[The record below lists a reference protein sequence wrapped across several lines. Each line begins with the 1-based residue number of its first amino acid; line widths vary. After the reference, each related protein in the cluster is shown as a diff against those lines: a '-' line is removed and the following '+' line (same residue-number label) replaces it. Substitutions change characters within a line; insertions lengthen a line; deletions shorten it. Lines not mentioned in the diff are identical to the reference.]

1 MKRRI
6 ITITFLLIA
15 GLSCFS
21 QTIEKFKVDFEKA
34 LNKDFSADELNEMF
48 RVYSSF
54 LTPHSDVTQ
63 FWSQLTN
70 GNSEAYPL
78 FKFKQD
84 KLYIDNIDFLF
95 YSKNIN
101 HRILS
106 YLLIAASN
114 DKTYEEK
121 LLTKIK
127 EEKEKSAVIWSGM
140 ALLHL
145 GTNRTTPLFEF
156 IIENENFG
164 DSHMIPLLFNLQ
176 TDSLIN
182 TAFNKIESDDI
193 KSKILAAQILSKSE
207 PTPKV
212 EKSLKKAVKE
222 WDIGIKGYAIYSLKE
237 LQIGNLLPILEPL
250 LDSTQTRN
258 IALEALGNSKTAEDR
273 EYFNNLFEGKDSIPE
288 DLLDCLFKS
297 KRIENTRLW
306 LRTLVEKKI
315 PEKYF
320 FLALNQPLLF
330 SDEIL
335 PDIQKTL
342 IRCNEPQVKSNLVR
356 VLSGRED
363 DESIKIF
370 IKLLRDENSTVRHW
384 TAHSLKGTTSQRI
397 IQIVPELLQ
406 DKDLRTVEL
415 VEIAIENG
423 IDTLQ
428 NLFDQIY
435 ENYEGGDW
443 RRRSIEYLS
452 YFPKPRHK
460 DIFRNILEDS
470 KGGSFIKRNA
480 AIGLANLNDKESIDL
495 IYEVMRKESE
505 ASDYNAQVYLI
516 ALGKMKSE
524 KAKSMIA
531 GYKNSDEEFIR
542 NLVNEILN
550 E

>member
-1 MKRRI
+1 M
-6 ITITFLLIA
+6 
-15 GLSCFS
+15 
-21 QTIEKFKVDFEKA
+21 EKFKVDFEKA
-34 LNKDFSADELNEMF
+34 LSEDFSADELNEMF

-63 FWSQLTN
+63 LWSQSTN

-78 FKFKQD
+78 FEFKED

-95 YSKNIN
+95 TSQNTN

-106 YLLIAASN
+106 YLLIASSY

-121 LLTKIK
+121 LLEKLK
-127 EEKEKSAVIWSGM
+127 EETEKGAIIWSGM

-145 GTNRTTPLFEF
+145 GTDRTTPLFEF
-156 IIENENFG
+156 IVENENFG

-182 TAFNKIESDDI
+182 TAFNKIESEDV

-207 PTPKV
+207 PTPEV
-212 EKSLKKAVKE
+212 EEALKKAVKE

-237 LQIGNLLPILEPL
+237 LQIGNLLPTLEPL
-250 LDSTQTRN
+250 LDSTQTRR
-258 IALEALGNSKTAEDR
+258 IALEALGNSNTREDL
-273 EYFNNLFEGKDSIPE
+273 EYFNNLFEGKDSIPK

-297 KRIENTRLW
+297 KNIKNTRLW
-306 LRTLVEKKI
+306 LRTLTDKKL

-320 FLALNQPLLF
+320 FLASEQPLLF
-330 SDEIL
+330 SDDIL
-335 PDIQKTL
+335 PNLQETL
-342 IRCNEPQVKSNLVR
+342 IDCDNSGAKSNLVR
-356 VLSGRED
+356 ALKGRED
-363 DESIKIF
+363 NESVNVF
-370 IKLLRDENSTVRHW
+370 IRLLKDDNSTVRYW
-384 TAHSLKGTTSQRI
+384 TAHTLKGTTSEKI

-406 DKDLRTVEL
+406 EEGLRTIEL
-415 VEIAIENG
+415 TNIAIENN

-435 ENYEGGDW
+435 ESYKGGDW
-443 RRRSIEYLS
+443 RRSSIEYLS

-460 DIFRNILEDS
+460 EIFRSILEEDN
-470 KGGSFIKRNA
+470 GDSFIKRNA
-480 AIGLANLNDKESIDL
+480 AIGLANLNDTGSIEL
-495 IYEVMRKESE
+495 IYKAMKEESE

-516 ALGKMKSE
+516 ALGKMNSE
-524 KAKSMIA
+524 RAKSIIEE
-531 GYKNSDEEFIR
+531 YKDSDEEFIR
-542 NLVNEILN
+542 ELVNKILN